1 MYKSQHHHIELLHY
15 PEDPLCSAHSS
26 VHLCKPVAI
35 ADLLIAFQDV
45 ISLESQCLSSEVAF
59 FQ

>member
-35 ADLLIAFQDV
+35 ADLLIAFSGCYIIGITV
-45 ISLESQCLSSEVAF
+45 FIL
-59 FQ
+59 